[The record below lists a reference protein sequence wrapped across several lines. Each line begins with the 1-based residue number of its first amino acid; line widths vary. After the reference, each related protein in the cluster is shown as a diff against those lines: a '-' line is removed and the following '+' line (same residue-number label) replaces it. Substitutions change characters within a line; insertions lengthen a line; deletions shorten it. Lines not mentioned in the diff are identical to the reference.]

1 MEPKSRPALPAY
13 LVPLAMLSAGLLEAL
28 ETMPDGEEGLTEP
41 LPVTRVERPAGIQ
54 CGEGTPEESL
64 WTLREGAGIVLND
77 YPGRQTILT
86 DDDGVL
92 VGDFADT
99 DDRVYCLDLRRRSV
113 RDRVALF
120 MVRRLGGEYA
130 AAERAW
136 FDVDRTAQLWRD
148 NSDSNPI
155 RMIVI
160 YVHRQGAQPVTA
172 GRWRP
177 TSNGNPQR
185 LFPTSFVEGG
195 IIKWDGY
202 VQIDPM
208 LKKHASAV
216 AAAAL
221 LQELNELLGAKESAP
236 PAVEGGIELT

>member
-13 LVPLAMLSAGLLEAL
+13 LVPLAMLSAGLLQAL

-41 LPVTRVERPAGIQ
+41 LPVTVASYLGSVDPND
-54 CGEGTPEESL
+54 EGV
-64 WTLREGAGIVLND
+64 WTLDAGDALRWKTSPDGRRIIFESGN
-77 YPGRQTILT
+77 YPE
-86 DDDGVL
+86 DDDFV
-92 VGDFADT
+92 
-99 DDRVYCLDLRRRSV
+99 RCLDLRRRSL
-113 RDRVALF
+113 RDRVALLL
-120 MVRRLGGEYA
+120 VRRLGGEYA

-195 IIKWDGY
+195 HHQMGWLRPDR
-202 VQIDPM
+202 P
-208 LKKHASAV
+208 HAEKARQRCRRGGPAPGAQR
-216 AAAAL
+216 AAW
-221 LQELNELLGAKESAP
+221 G
-236 PAVEGGIELT
+236 